1 MYDPGLR
8 EEVQQ
13 SIELLK
19 EKYVELEDQREFF
32 PTSDYDLV
40 LDIVQT
46 RNKTIR
52 QYYFVDHNTKTLF
65 WLDVYDMNHLLSDTV
80 GAEEPGHISE

>member
-8 EEVQQ
+8 EEVHQ

-52 QYYFVDHNTKTLF
+52 QYYFVDHKTRSLF